1 METVLR
7 NTTPL
12 LFTDTIVA
20 SVVNKRLT
28 VLPLRQYFVAGI
40 FQISVTQAT
49 GVTVFSVRLYGS
61 IDGVNFPAAGTAAEA
76 LISTATNLAAA
87 TAIIRAPSA
96 LNADAGSAQRV
107 GLIPPFLMCE
117 YTATVATSLT
127 WELRG
132 LLIGTPPSGIE

>member
-7 NTTPL
+7 NSAPL

-20 SVVNKRLT
+20 SVANKRLT
-28 VLPLRQYFVAGI
+28 VLPLRQYWVTGI

-61 IDGVNFPAAGTAAEA
+61 IDGVNFPAVGTAAEA
-76 LISTATNLAAA
+76 LISTATNLAQA
-87 TAIIRAPSA
+87 TAIMRAPIM
-96 LNADAGSAQRV
+96 LNADGGTVQRP

-127 WELRG
+127 WEMRG
-132 LLIGTPPSGIE
+132 LLFGSPPAGIE